1 MQNASRSS
9 VVAAQY
15 YCTALHGVQA
25 RQGSTVASQALVGKV
40 GLVVSAVRGGRGP
53 GEVRVVVEGIAHYY
67 IAYATVAV
75 PAGAEVL
82 VINNRGARHIDVE
95 PWPRP
100 SADDNP
106 PGRTERST

>member
-1 MQNASRSS
+1 
-9 VVAAQY
+9 
-15 YCTALHGVQA
+15 
-25 RQGSTVASQALVGKV
+25 
-40 GLVVSAVRGGRGP
+40 
-53 GEVRVVVEGIAHYY
+53 VVVEGIAHYY

-95 PWPRP
+95 PWPRQ
-100 SADDNP
+100 SADDNT